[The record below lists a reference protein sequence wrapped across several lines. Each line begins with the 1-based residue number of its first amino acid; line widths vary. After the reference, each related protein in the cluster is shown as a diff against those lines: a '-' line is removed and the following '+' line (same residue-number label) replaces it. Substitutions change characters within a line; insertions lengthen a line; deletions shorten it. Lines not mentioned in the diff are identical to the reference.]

1 MASEVIVCGFFNY
14 YNFTV
19 YAVTKGDWM
28 SISRNMDRIRKEL
41 AEFLRSRRERLAPS
55 EVGLPSGVR
64 RRTPGLRREEVAALS
79 GVGLTWYTWLE
90 QGRDISVS
98 STFLDNLARVLKL
111 DASERRY
118 LYLLTQQRPPAEPGK
133 TWCVVPQ
140 VVHRLMGDLVLRP
153 AYVINLRWDVL
164 AWNQAADKVFRFSS
178 HSPERRNLL
187 WMLFAD
193 PFTQELFDPWEDQA
207 LQMLSYFR
215 RDFVKATQE
224 PDICALIKDLEKV
237 SPDFKEWWQ
246 QQDIH
251 GPDLGWRRLRIEE
264 LGHVAFE
271 HSKLTIDEDHHLRLV
286 YYAAMEDGVENK
298 GFAGWL
304 RSFGFQ
310 KNTSE

>member
-1 MASEVIVCGFFNY
+1 MIVCSLFIY
-14 YNFTV
+14 YNLTI
-19 YAVTKGDWM
+19 YAVTKSDWM
-28 SISRNMDRIRKEL
+28 SVIRNMERVRKEL

-55 EVGLPSGVR
+55 EVGLPSGAR
-64 RRTPGLRREEVAALS
+64 RRTPGLRREEVAALA

-98 STFLDNLARVLKL
+98 ATFLDNLARVLKL
-111 DASERRY
+111 DAAERRY

-140 VVHRLMGDLVLRP
+140 VVHRLMGDLALRP

-164 AWNQAADKVFRFSS
+164 AWNLAADKVFRFSS
-178 HSPERRNLL
+178 HTPERRNLL

-207 LQMLSYFR
+207 LQMLSHFR
-215 RDFVKATQE
+215 RDFVNATQE

-251 GPDLGWRRLRIEE
+251 GPDHGWRRLRIEE

-271 HSKLTIDEDHHLRLV
+271 YSKLTIDEDHHLRLF
-286 YYAAMEDGVENK
+286 YYAAMEDGDYNK
-298 GFAGWL
+298 GFSGWL
-304 RSFGFQ
+304 RSSGVQ
-310 KNTSE
+310 KNTSA